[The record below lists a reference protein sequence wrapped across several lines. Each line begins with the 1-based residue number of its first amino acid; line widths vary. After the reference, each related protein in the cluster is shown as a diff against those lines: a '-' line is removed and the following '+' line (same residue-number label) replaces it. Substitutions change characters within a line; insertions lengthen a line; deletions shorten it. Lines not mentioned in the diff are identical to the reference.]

1 MMVDGVDLAQRL
13 AARQVAVVNAGQ
25 YTFNRTIHEDI
36 ALGDPGMLCARGE
49 SRKSDGAD
57 EFVAELPRGDE
68 TMIEECDA
76 NLSGQRQRIAIA
88 RALAANRAF

>member
-1 MMVDGVDLAQRL
+1 MPDNILSIVLSTRTSLLAIPACCALVVR
-13 AARQVAVVNAGQ
+13 AANL
-25 YTFNRTIHEDI
+25 T
-36 ALGDPGMLCARGE
+36 
-49 SRKSDGAD
+49 GAD